1 MTIKEVSKITGI
13 SIDNLRYVDMFTQ
26 VGYSM

>member
-26 VGYSM
+26 VGYPM